1 MTRCLAALLVGL
13 GLVAAS
19 CSSGPTGP
27 LTYTAQADA
36 PGPSGKILQFSAFY
50 PGTIKARPGDTV
62 VIVNKGPGAPHTVS
76 FGIKADRSN
85 SPPPVLPRGENPAVF
100 ENCVTTQEPSPKMT
114 SCPTKTTT
122 PGEYTGSGYWNA
134 FMAPAAAPAD
144 AGPKQ
149 VTVKLASSIKPGEYP
164 FICILHG
171 PMAAKLQVVGED
183 ADRDTVTEFTEAR
196 DKEVSDAQ
204 ARAANIPNPPVAGKT
219 PATVAAGWS
228 GGPVAVNEFYPK
240 EITVKAGSQVS
251 FEAFSTFEPHTVTFG
266 GPKSGIV
273 ESDPTLLGP
282 SGVKSGGAY
291 TSGITNSGIFGAK
304 GGPYPAGPFVLSFPS
319 AGTYKYTCVLHPA
332 MEGTVKV
339 T

>member
-1 MTRCLAALLVGL
+1 MKRCFVALLFVV
-13 GLVAAS
+13 GLVAAA
-19 CSSGPTGP
+19 CSSGPSGP

-36 PGPSGKILQFSAFY
+36 PSTSGKILQFSAFY

-85 SPPPVLPRGENPAVF
+85 SPPPVLPNGENPAVF
-100 ENCVTTQEPSPKMT
+100 ENCVTTQDPTPKLT
-114 SCPTKTTT
+114 TCPTKTTA
-122 PGEYTGSGYWNA
+122 PGEYTGSGYWNV
-134 FMAPAAAPAD
+134 FMAPASAPAP
-144 AGPKQ
+144 AAAKQ
-149 VTVKLASSIKPGEYP
+149 ATVKLASSIKPGSYP

-171 PMAAKLQVVGED
+171 PMAGTLEVVSDD
-183 ADRDTVTEFTEAR
+183 ADRDTVTEFAEAR
-196 DKEVSDAQ
+196 DKAVSDAQ
-204 ARAANIPNPPVAGKT
+204 TRAANIPNPPVAGRT

-240 EITVKAGSQVS
+240 EISVKAGSQVS
-251 FEAFSTFEPHTVTFG
+251 FEAFSPFEPHTVTFG

-273 ESDPTLLGP
+273 EENPQLLGP

-291 TSGITNSGIFGAK
+291 TNGVTNSGIFGAK
-304 GGPYPAGPFVLSFPS
+304 GGPFPPGPFVLSFPT
-319 AGTYKYTCVLHPA
+319 AGTYTYTCVLHPK